1 MKLIN
6 NLIRILSV
14 ILLSSLL
21 GQSLVLADPSLQL
34 KGEFNGAW
42 TSSSGSYSSTNEQ
55 EDGNVDVIFTD
66 TVEGVDVYLRL
77 RQKADGTAQQN
88 AKLGNNFGT
97 LSFGDDDGAVDPVD
111 SKVPT
116 IFNDA
121 SAKQMIAG
129 MESDYKDGDNGD
141 NTLTYHSPK
150 IAGNTSFKV
159 ALTKGEGA
167 DGVAGSGD
175 IKSASISTSLGPV
188 DLALGSAMHD
198 ESALTAGAA
207 SFDSTFVTAST
218 SLGGAKIGV
227 GIYDSGSANG
237 DESMNIGVEMP
248 IASGMDFNLT
258 YSEHDEATGH
268 DPTGYMIGLGKSLGY
283 GDFTVEYHHADLTGA
298 AAGEQDTWRLGY
310 SISFGPATF
319 PTAWME

>member
-6 NLIRILSV
+6 NLTNIGSATILG
-14 ILLSSLL
+14 LLL
-21 GQSLVLADPSLQL
+21 GQSLVSADPSIQL

-42 TSSSGSYSSTNEQ
+42 TSSSGDYSSTNEQ
-55 EDGNVDVIFTD
+55 EDGNLDVIFTD

-77 RQKADGTAQQN
+77 RQKVDGTAQQN
-88 AKLGNNFGT
+88 AKLGNAFGT

-129 MESDYKDGDNGD
+129 MTSDYKDGDNGD

-150 IAGNTSFKV
+150 ITENTSFKI

-167 DGVAGSGD
+167 DGAAGSGD
-175 IKSASISTSLGPV
+175 ITSASISTGLGPV
-188 DLALGSAMHD
+188 ALAFGSAMHD
-198 ESALTAGAA
+198 ASALTAGAA
-207 SFDSTFVTAST
+207 AFDSTFVTASMP
-218 SLGGAKIGV
+218 LGGAKIGV
-227 GIYDSGSANG
+227 GIYDSGGSG
-237 DESMNIGVEMP
+237 DESMNIGMSVP
-248 IASGMDFNLT
+248 LSGMDFNIT
-258 YSEHDEATGH
+258 YSEHDESTGH
-268 DPTGYMIGLGKSLGY
+268 DPSGYMIGLGKGLGY

-298 AAGEQDTWRLGY
+298 ATGEVDTWRLGY

-319 PTAWME
+319 PTAWIE

>member
-1 MKLIN
+1 MNLIN
-6 NLIRILSV
+6 NLTKSAAMILV
-14 ILLSSLL
+14 ITLL
-21 GQSLVLADPSLQL
+21 GQSFLLADPSLQL

-55 EDGNVDVIFTD
+55 EDGNLDVIYTD
-66 TVEGVDVYLRL
+66 NVEGVDVYLRL
-77 RQKADGTAQQN
+77 RQKVDGTAQQN
-88 AKLGNNFGT
+88 AKLGNSFGT

-129 MESDYKDGDNGD
+129 MESGYKDGDNGD

-150 IAGNTSFKV
+150 FIENTSFKL

-188 DLALGSAMHD
+188 DLALGSAMHQR
-198 ESALTAGAA
+198 SALTAGAA
-207 SFDSTFVTAST
+207 AFDSTFVTAST
-218 SLGGAKIGV
+218 SLAGVKIGL
-227 GIYDSGSANG
+227 GMYDSGSADG
-237 DESMNIGVEMP
+237 DESMNVGILMP
-248 IASGMDFNLT
+248 LSGMDLNLT
-258 YSEHDEATGH
+258 YSDHDESTGH
-268 DPTGYMIGLGKSLGY
+268 DPSGYMIGLGKSLGY

-298 AAGEQDTWRLGY
+298 EAGEQDTWRLGY

-319 PTAWME
+319 PTAWLE